1 MVVTLN
7 TFIRVAAA
15 VDGVAL
21 ALASFWLGSDFLR
34 TGSLMSQST
43 QDRGIVADR

>member
-7 TFIRVAAA
+7 TFIRVAVA

-21 ALASFWLGSDFLR
+21 ALASFGLVVIFLAR
-34 TGSLMSQST
+34 VL
-43 QDRGIVADR
+43 